1 MKQKE
6 RKKGSSTLENY
17 ELPLNNPYSISSDI
31 QTTSAAF
38 NVFEDEDEDED
49 EDLDLNGN
57 IGSKMLTTIH
67 KKKTSLLRRNVTAEI
82 KVSLIISCLYYNFY
96 FYNL

>member
-49 EDLDLNGN
+49 LDLNGN
-57 IGSKMLTTIH
+57 IGSKMLTKTIH
-67 KKKTSLLRRNVTAEI
+67 KKKTSLLSRNVTAEI
-82 KVSLIISCLYYNFY
+82 KVSLIISSLYYNFY